1 MRQAVIVSTARTPI
15 GKAYRGAFNNTEA
28 PTLGGHAVRNA
39 VERAGLDPAEVED
52 VMMGCAMPQGTQ
64 GHNIGRQIAL
74 AAGLPVTTAGM
85 TVDRQCSSGMMA
97 IALASKTVVC
107 DNVDIMV
114 GGGLESI
121 SLVQNEHYNMHRIA
135 DPRLL
140 KMHKDILMP
149 MIDTAEVVAKRYDVS
164 REAQDEYALQSQQ
177 RTAAGQEAGKFDD
190 EIVPLPSNK
199 GVMNRETKEITF
211 EDVVLEKDEG
221 NRPSTTLEGL
231 SGLGPVREGGVIT
244 AGNASQLSDGASAS
258 VVMEASIAEKRG
270 LEPMGIYRG
279 TAVAGL
285 EPDEMGIGPVFAV
298 PRLLERNG
306 LKMDDIGLWELNEAF
321 AVQVLYIRDTLSI
334 PNEILNVD
342 GGAISIGHP
351 YGMSGARMV
360 GHALIEGKRRGAK
373 YIVCTM
379 CIGGGQG
386 AASLFEVV

>member
-1 MRQAVIVSTARTPI
+1 MREAVIVSTARTPI

-28 PTLGGHAVRNA
+28 PTLGGHAVKHA

-52 VMMGCAMPQGTQ
+52 VMMGCAMPQGSQ
-64 GHNIGRQIAL
+64 GMNVGRQIAL

-97 IALASKTVVC
+97 IALAAKTVIC

-121 SLVQNEHYNMHRIA
+121 SLVQNEHQNIYRAA

-140 KMHKDILMP
+140 ERHPDILMP
-149 MIDTAEVVAKRYDVS
+149 MIDTAEIVAERYNVS

-177 RTAAGQEAGKFDD
+177 RTAAGQQAGKFDD
-190 EIVPLPSNK
+190 EIVPMPSNM
-199 GVMNRETKEITF
+199 GVMDKETKEITF
-211 EDVVLEKDEG
+211 HDVLLDKDEG
-221 NRPSTTLEGL
+221 NRPTTDLEGL
-231 SGLGPVREGGVIT
+231 AGLKPVRENGLIT
-244 AGNASQLSDGASAS
+244 AGNASQLSDGASAC
-258 VVMEASIAEKRG
+258 VVMEARAASMRG
-270 LEPMGIYRG
+270 LEPLGTYRG
-279 TAVAGL
+279 TAVAGC

-298 PRLLERNG
+298 PKLLERNG
-306 LKMDDIGLWELNEAF
+306 LKINDIDLWELNEAF
-321 AVQVLYIRDTLSI
+321 AVQALYCRDTLGI
-334 PNEILNVD
+334 PNDILNVN

-360 GHALIEGKRRGAK
+360 GHALIEGKRRGAR
-373 YIVCTM
+373 YVVCTM

-386 AASLFEVV
+386 AASLFEVA

>member
-1 MRQAVIVSTARTPI
+1 MREAVIVSTARTPI

-28 PTLGGHAVRNA
+28 PTLGGHAVKHA

-52 VMMGCAMPQGTQ
+52 VMMGCALPQGTQ
-64 GHNIGRQIAL
+64 GQNIGRQIAL

-97 IALASKTVVC
+97 IALAAKTVVC

-114 GGGLESI
+114 GGGLESV
-121 SLVQNEHYNMHRIA
+121 SLVQNEHMNMYRVP
-135 DPRLL
+135 DPRLI
-140 KMHKDILMP
+140 KMHEHIHMP
-149 MIDTAEVVAKRYDVS
+149 MIDTAEVVAKRYNVS

-177 RTAAGQEAGKFDD
+177 RTAAGQEAGHFDD

-199 GVMNRETKEITF
+199 GVMNKETKEITF

-231 SGLGPVREGGVIT
+231 AGLNPVRENGFIT

-258 VVMEASIAEKRG
+258 VVMEASVAQKRG
-270 LEPMGIYRG
+270 LDPMGIYRG
-279 TAVAGL
+279 TAVAGC

-306 LKMDDIGLWELNEAF
+306 LKMEDIDLWELNEAF
-321 AVQVLYIRDTLSI
+321 AVQVLYCRDTLGI
-334 PNEILNVD
+334 PDDILNVD
-342 GGAISIGHP
+342 GGAIAIGHP

-360 GHALIEGKRRGAK
+360 GHALIAGKRRGAK
-373 YIVCTM
+373 YVVCTM

-386 AASLFEVV
+386 AASLFEVA